1 MLSVVVPVYNV
12 EKYLARCLDS
22 LVNQTLKDIEIIC
35 VNDGSTDNSRNILET
50 YAQKYPQIKVI
61 DRENGGQSAARNTG
75 IDAAK
80 GDYIGF
86 VDSDDWVDLGYY
98 EKLYNAAK
106 KYDADIAVSGIIRFH
121 KFHKKFHLKIDNET
135 VTSDINEKVK
145 LCDVPDKSY
154 VWNKIYRTSKIIKF
168 EEGVVFEDVIF
179 TPQILFNTDKLVTVP
194 DIYYHYRRTGNSTVT
209 QKSEKNNN
217 DSVYA
222 HKKALAFFKE
232 HNINV
237 SHASE
242 TKRYKV
248 FGLTV
253 FKVTT
258 KNDKKEYRLFNI
270 IKVRI

>member
-22 LVNQTLKDIEIIC
+22 LVNQALKDIEIIC
-35 VNDGSTDNSRNILET
+35 VNDGSKDNSLKILET
-50 YAQKYPQIKVI
+50 YAQKYSQIKVI
-61 DRENGGQSAARNTG
+61 DKENGGLSAARNTG

-86 VDSDDWVDLGYY
+86 VDSDDWVDLDFF
-98 EKLYNAAK
+98 EKLYNTAK
-106 KYDADIAVSGIIRFH
+106 KHDADIAAAGIIRLQ
-121 KFHKKFHLKIDNET
+121 KFHKKFHLKINNEI

-145 LCDVPDKSY
+145 LCDIPDKSY
-154 VWNKIYRTSKIIKF
+154 VWNKIYRTSKMIKF
-168 EEGVVFEDVIF
+168 EEGRVFEDVIF

-194 DIYYHYRRTGNSTVT
+194 NTYYYYWRTNNSIVKR
-209 QKSEKNNN
+209 KSEKNNN

-237 SHASE
+237 LHATE
-242 TKRYKV
+242 TKRYKI
-248 FGLTV
+248 FGLSV
-253 FKVTT
+253 FKVKT
-258 KNDKKEYRLFNI
+258 KNDKKEYCLFNI
-270 IKVRI
+270 IKVCI